1 MGLGSSEVNNLNK
14 RGKSLL
20 GLHIVHVPAES
31 LAYIFED
38 CLYFL
43 EGFRKSI
50 SEKNTEI
57 AFLFF
62 LKLHF
67 SLYVHIIF
75 LFPQRISEV
84 LSVFKGRLEMAMT
97 FHLLRIHWH

>member
-31 LAYIFED
+31 LAHIFED

-43 EGFRKSI
+43 EGFIKII

-57 AFLFF
+57 AFLFKIAF
-62 LKLHF
+62 LPICSYYL
-67 SLYVHIIF
+67 S
-75 LFPQRISEV
+75 FPTKE
-84 LSVFKGRLEMAMT
+84 F
-97 FHLLRIHWH
+97 